1 MKRFLVPDIK
11 HSNIENINGDNNKK
25 KDFAT
30 FVTRVVFRVIGKY
43 AAMKVACCMAWST
56 VLYKLYDRNLQL

>member
-43 AAMKVACCMAWST
+43 AAMKVACCMA
-56 VLYKLYDRNLQL
+56 